1 MGYIFIKR
9 ILQSIITLLV
19 VSFMAFALTFVAGS
33 PVDALLP
40 SDATAADAERLKVAL
55 GLDRPMYVQ
64 YSLFIERAIHGDFGE
79 SIKWRGQSAMQMVLS
94 RLPATLSLAGLA
106 FLVSILISVPVGVIS
121 AVKKNTWVDKA
132 GKMIALL
139 GQAMPPFWLGIML
152 MWVFGV
158 ILKWFPV
165 GGGGG
170 LIHIILP
177 AITLGWYQVAAILRL
192 TRSAMLDSIDSE
204 YIKLGRMKGL
214 SEFRIIWIH
223 SFKNALICPLTYMGI
238 ILGSVITRTVVVE
251 TVFGWPGTGTL
262 VMQAVLA
269 RDFPVVT
276 AMIIIFSVIYIAA
289 SLMVD
294 VLYAI
299 IDPRIRLQ

>member
-1 MGYIFIKR
+1 
-9 ILQSIITLLV
+9 
-19 VSFMAFALTFVAGS
+19 MAFTLTFVAGN

-40 SDATAADAERLKVAL
+40 SDATAADAERLKAAL
-55 GLDRPMYVQ
+55 GLDRPMHVQ

-106 FLVSILISVPVGVIS
+106 FIISILISVPIGVLS
-121 AVKKNTWVDKA
+121 AVNKNTWVDKA

-170 LIHIILP
+170 LKHIILP

-192 TRSAMLDSIDSE
+192 TRSAMLDSMDSE

-214 SEFRIIWIH
+214 SEYRIIWIH
-223 SFKNALICPLTYMGI
+223 GFKNALICPLTYMGI

-276 AMIIIFSVIYIAA
+276 AMIIIFSVVYIAA
-289 SLMVD
+289 SLIVD